1 MMEQERIGEVLEDL
15 GRRRKREQA
24 RYAARAPKP
33 INGILAEVVQRRGYA
48 RVQSLR
54 KLEVAW
60 KETLRETVAAPMA
73 AKLSRVGRIR
83 RGVLEVWVAN
93 STINQELTFYKASI
107 LRGLRSRGIEDDI
120 RDIRIRVGTVSSR

>member
-1 MMEQERIGEVLEDL
+1 MEQERIDEVLEDL
-15 GRRRKREQA
+15 GRRRRREEA
-24 RYAARAPKP
+24 RYAARGPKP

-48 RVQSLR
+48 RVQSQR

-60 KETLRETVAAPMA
+60 KETLREVVAAPTA

-107 LRGLRSRGIEDDI
+107 IRGLRSRGIEDAI
-120 RDIRIRVGTVSSR
+120 RDIRIRVGTVSGT